1 MAKAKE
7 IIEKIWWA
15 IPPVV
20 VVLGIPLF
28 HIFYGTVVSGY
39 PYASADKYTYIYMYI
54 IGYIIF
60 SIPGKVIVILTSI
73 SMYIGYYISRK
84 KSLTLR
90 IITPIITAVL
100 GYFISLTLIIMECQ

>member
-7 IIEKIWWA
+7 MIEKIWWV

-39 PYASADKYTYIYMYI
+39 PYASADRYTYIYMYI

-60 SIPGKVIVILTSI
+60 SIPGKVIVVLTSI

-84 KSLTLR
+84 KSLLLR

-100 GYFISLTLIIMECQ
+100 GYFISLTLLIMECY